1 MHGLYGVADR
11 TGLHA
16 LHVTAKSP
24 NKPLE
29 VDLKINGRDMS
40 MELDTGAATSV
51 VSEKNVPE
59 FVARCS
65 PTADVNEIM

>member
-11 TGLHA
+11 IGLHA

-51 VSEKNVPE
+51 VSEKTFQSLWPDVPLQQTSM
-59 FVARCS
+59 R
-65 PTADVNEIM
+65 